1 MKILPLTFPFDRR
14 SRWKSMFMAICLGL
28 FSSVAFAQD
37 TEATST
43 PVDFV
48 RDIQPI
54 LRANCYE
61 CHAGTTEEGGL
72 NLGIKARAIK
82 GGDSDAAIVS
92 GKSKESLLIQLV
104 SGNDEDRLMPPE
116 GNMRLMAKQISRL
129 RAWIDQGTQWP
140 DDADVVDPKS
150 DRAKS
155 HCGHFNDSN
164 RRKHV
169 HNSPM
174 TIGRR
179 GPSTNL
185 SDSDWATLGSDHRNL
200 PMHEHWC
207 DDCILI

>member
-1 MKILPLTFPFDRR
+1 MKVLPLTFPFDRR

-104 SGNDEDRLMPPE
+104 SGNDEDRLI
-116 GNMRLMAKQISRL
+116 R
-129 RAWIDQGTQWP
+129 
-140 DDADVVDPKS
+140 
-150 DRAKS
+150 
-155 HCGHFNDSN
+155 F
-164 RRKHV
+164 
-169 HNSPM
+169 
-174 TIGRR
+174 
-179 GPSTNL
+179 
-185 SDSDWATLGSDHRNL
+185 L
-200 PMHEHWC
+200 PIE
-207 DDCILI
+207 